1 MEDLRFKHNS
11 ASSSNGHSI
20 STEQLNRPIKLT
32 LSTPKGQVNIKVNII
47 SDQIEPINLSL
58 VAHGST
64 SVHQLREMILR
75 KMPQD
80 MRQLSEVCI
89 VLSIKKRQLDDKKYL
104 FETLYELLNIE
115 DDQQAEAGLQNRNQ
129 RMNGANLRRANQ
141 VDK

>member
-11 ASSSNGHSI
+11 AMSSSGQSI

-32 LSTPKGQVNIKVNII
+32 LSTPEGQVNIKVNII

-58 VAHGST
+58 VTHGAT
-64 SVHQLREMILR
+64 SVHQLRESILR

-80 MRQLSEVCI
+80 MRQLSEVRI

-104 FETLYELLNIE
+104 FETLYELFNI
-115 DDQQAEAGLQNRNQ
+115 
-129 RMNGANLRRANQ
+129 
-141 VDK
+141 

>member
-1 MEDLRFKHNS
+1 M
-11 ASSSNGHSI
+11 
-20 STEQLNRPIKLT
+20 
-32 LSTPKGQVNIKVNII
+32 NII

-64 SVHQLREMILR
+64 SVYQLREMILR

-89 VLSIKKRQLDDKKYL
+89 VLSIKKKQLDDKKYL

-115 DDQQAEAGLQNRNQ
+115 DDQQADAGLQNRN
-129 RMNGANLRRANQ
+129 
-141 VDK
+141 

>member
-1 MEDLRFKHNS
+1 M
-11 ASSSNGHSI
+11 SSSGQSI

-32 LSTPKGQVNIKVNII
+32 LSTPEGQVNIKVNII

-58 VAHGST
+58 VTHGAT
-64 SVHQLREMILR
+64 SVNQLRESILR

-80 MRQLSEVCI
+80 MRQLSEVRI

-104 FETLYELLNIE
+104 FETLYELFNIE
-115 DDQQAEAGLQNRNQ
+115 DDQQAEAGHQNRNQ